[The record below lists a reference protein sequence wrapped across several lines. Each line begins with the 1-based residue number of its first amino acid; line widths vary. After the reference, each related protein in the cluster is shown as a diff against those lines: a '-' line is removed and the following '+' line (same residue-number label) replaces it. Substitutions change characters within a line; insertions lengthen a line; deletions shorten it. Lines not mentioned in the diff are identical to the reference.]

1 LRILDCEFAVIEPDP
16 TAFDPLKLYDIF
28 RRYLEHE
35 DNLINSRL
43 TWSLTI
49 HGFLFASYG
58 ILLGKIA
65 DEFSG
70 LPKPGAH
77 ALLGEHII
85 AALFALQ
92 ALVAILGVLVGFS
105 SRRAII
111 ASHNAIQNL
120 VTIAH
125 SQGRP
130 LEIAARGA
138 TVPLGSILL
147 PRIVG
152 GGAKILPPGERKQDH
167 TVGARSYCCQRSSC
181 GCGRS
186 WSSFP
191 SAVRLRRRGIE
202 TFSFLEWVCSVS
214 GPNRISEGQDEV
226 TPKANAHIYELHC
239 PRTFNTFGDV
249 LRQAACGI
257 PDDRLRSHAQSEPP
271 PVLNSGT
278 LLVSCC

>member
-1 LRILDCEFAVIEPDP
+1 MWGERQMKSFLTLRILDCEFAVIEPDP

-65 DEFSG
+65 DEFSA
-70 LPKPGAH
+70 LPKPEAH

-111 ASHNAIQNL
+111 ASHNAIQHL

-130 LEIAARGA
+130 LEITARGA

-152 GGAKILPPGERKQDH
+152 GGARILPPGERRHDH
-167 TVGARSYCCQRSSC
+167 TVGARSYYLLLPALIMWMWTVLVVLSIGCAIASSWY
-181 GCGRS
+181 RYI
-186 WSSFP
+186 F
-191 SAVRLRRRGIE
+191 
-202 TFSFLEWVCSVS
+202 FSRMGL
-214 GPNRISEGQDEV
+214 
-226 TPKANAHIYELHC
+226 
-239 PRTFNTFGDV
+239 
-249 LRQAACGI
+249 
-257 PDDRLRSHAQSEPP
+257 
-271 PVLNSGT
+271 
-278 LLVSCC
+278 